1 MKAEKAKVNREFK
14 DGMFRTL
21 FNDKEKMLELYN
33 AVSDEQMG
41 KEAIEDIETLTI
53 ETPLYIGS
61 RNDLA
66 FLIDGKSMFFC
77 EQQSTR
83 SGNMALRLSSYFGKT
98 LDMMF
103 GSEIYGT
110 RKLKMAPPSFFVLI
124 FGDKNTPELQ
134 VEPLS
139 KHFTENAPENS
150 IELVVNVY
158 NICYSENNRLL
169 KRSRTLREYSM
180 FIYFVNEYLDREMS
194 LEEAVAASVRRA
206 KEEGI
211 LVDFLN
217 KYAVEVE
224 GMLTGITV
232 EKYGE
237 VMKKEGFEDG
247 KAAGIE
253 QGRTEG
259 LAEGEAS
266 GRAEREIEMAR
277 AMKAENID
285 TETIAK
291 VSGLSAEEIE
301 KL

>member
-33 AVSDEQMG
+33 AVSEEQMG
-41 KEAIEDIETLTI
+41 KEAIKDIETLTI

-124 FGDKNTPELQ
+124 FGDKDTPELQ

-169 KRSRTLREYSM
+169 KRSKTLREYSM
-180 FIYFVNEYLDREMS
+180 FIYFVNKYLDREMS
-194 LEEAVAASVRRA
+194 LEEAVAASVKKA
-206 KEEGI
+206 KSEGI

-217 KYAVEVE
+217 KYATVE

-247 KAAGIE
+247 
-253 QGRTEG
+253 
-259 LAEGEAS
+259 EAS
-266 GRAEREIEMAR
+266 GRAAEKLEMAK
-277 AMKAENID
+277 AMKADNEPL
-285 TETIAK
+285 EKIAK
-291 VSGLSAEEIE
+291 YTGLSIE
-301 KL
+301 DIDRL

>member
-1 MKAEKAKVNREFK
+1 MEAKKAKVNREFK

-33 AVSDEQMG
+33 AVSEEQMG
-41 KEAIEDIETLTI
+41 KEAIDDIETLTI

-83 SGNMALRLSSYFGKT
+83 SGNIALRMASYFGKT

-110 RKLKMAPPSFFVLI
+110 RKVMMPAPVFYVFYLGKP
-124 FGDKNTPELQ
+124 DAPE
-134 VEPLS
+134 VETFRLS
-139 KHFTENAPENS
+139 DHYKENAPENS
-150 IELVVNVY
+150 IEVVVKVY
-158 NICYSENNRLL
+158 NICYSENKEIL
-169 KRSRTLREYSM
+169 KRSKTLREYSL
-180 FIYFVNEYLDREMS
+180 FISYVNENLDKGMD
-194 LEEAVAASVRRA
+194 LEDAVAVAVKRA
-206 KEEGI
+206 KKEGI

-217 KYAVEVE
+217 KYATEVE

-247 KAAGIE
+247 KAAGIA
-253 QGRTEG
+253 Q
-259 LAEGEAS
+259 GEAS
-266 GRAEREIEMAR
+266 GRAEREREMA
-277 AMKAENID
+277 KALKVKGVSID
-285 TETIAK
+285 IIAET
-291 VSGLSAEEIE
+291 SGLPVEEIE
-301 KL
+301 RL

>member
-1 MKAEKAKVNREFK
+1 MEAKKAKVNREFK

-33 AVSDEQMG
+33 AVSEKQVG
-41 KEAIEDIETLTI
+41 EEALENIEALTI

-77 EQQSTR
+77 EQQSTK

-110 RKLKMAPPSFFVLI
+110 RKLMMAPPSFFVLV

-139 KHFTENAPENS
+139 KHYTENAPENS
-150 IELVVNVY
+150 MELVVNVY
-158 NICYSENNRLL
+158 NICYSEDKEIL

-180 FIYFVNEYLDREMS
+180 FIYFVNECLDREKS
-194 LEEAVAASVRRA
+194 LEEAVAASVKRA
-206 KEEGI
+206 KSEGI
-211 LVDFLN
+211 LADFLN
-217 KYAVEVE
+217 KYATEVE
-224 GMLTGITV
+224 SMLTGITV

-247 KAAGIE
+247 KAAGIA
-253 QGRTEG
+253 Q
-259 LAEGEAS
+259 GEAS
-266 GRAEREIEMAR
+266 GRAAEKLEMA
-277 AMKAENID
+277 KALKVKGVSID
-285 TETIAK
+285 IIAET
-291 VSGLSAEEIE
+291 SGLPVEEIE

>member
-1 MKAEKAKVNREFK
+1 MEAEKAKVNREFK

-139 KHFTENAPENS
+139 RHFTENAPENS
-150 IELVVNVY
+150 VELVVNVY
-158 NICYSENNRLL
+158 NICYSEENRLL

-180 FIYFVNEYLDREMS
+180 FIFFVNECLDNKMS

-217 KYAVEVE
+217 KYATEVE

-232 EKYGE
+232 NEYGK

-247 KAAGIE
+247 KAAGLE

-259 LAEGEAS
+259 LKQGRAAERLEMAKAMRAEGVAV
-266 GRAEREIEMAR
+266 
-277 AMKAENID
+277 
-285 TETIAK
+285 ETIAK
-291 VSGLSAEEIE
+291 VSGLSEEEID

>member
-41 KEAIEDIETLTI
+41 KEVIEDIEALTI

-77 EQQSTR
+77 EQQSTK
-83 SGNMALRLSSYFGKT
+83 SGNMVLRLSSYFGKT
-98 LDMMF
+98 L
-103 GSEIYGT
+103 T

-139 KHFTENAPENS
+139 KHFTKNAPENS
-150 IELVVNVY
+150 VELVVNVY
-158 NICYSENNRLL
+158 NICYSKTNRLL
-169 KRSRTLREYSM
+169 KRSKTLREYSK
-180 FIYFVNEYLDREMS
+180 FISFVNEYLDREMS
-194 LEEAVAASVRRA
+194 LEEAVASSVKRA

-217 KYAVEVE
+217 KYATE
-224 GMLTGITV
+224 LTI
-232 EKYGE
+232 
-237 VMKKEGFEDG
+237 
-247 KAAGIE
+247 
-253 QGRTEG
+253 
-259 LAEGEAS
+259 
-266 GRAEREIEMAR
+266 
-277 AMKAENID
+277 
-285 TETIAK
+285 
-291 VSGLSAEEIE
+291 
-301 KL
+301 

>member
-1 MKAEKAKVNREFK
+1 MEAEKAKVNREFK

-33 AVSDEQMG
+33 AVSEEQMG
-41 KEAIEDIETLTI
+41 KEAIDDIETLTI

-103 GSEIYGT
+103 GPEIYGP

-150 IELVVNVY
+150 VELVVNVY
-158 NICYSENNRLL
+158 NICYSEDNRLL
-169 KRSRTLREYSM
+169 KRSKTLREYSL
-180 FIYFVNEYLDREMS
+180 FIYFVNKCLDDKMS
-194 LEEAVAASVRRA
+194 LEEAVAEAVKRA
-206 KEEGI
+206 KSKGI

-217 KYAVEVE
+217 KYATVE

-247 KAAGIE
+247 KA
-253 QGRTEG
+253 EG

-266 GRAEREIEMAR
+266 KALKMAMALKAKGVDIDIIAETSGLTKDEIEQ
-277 AMKAENID
+277 
-285 TETIAK
+285 
-291 VSGLSAEEIE
+291 L
-301 KL
+301 

>member
-1 MKAEKAKVNREFK
+1 MEAKKAKVNREFK

-41 KEAIEDIETLTI
+41 KEAIDDIETLTI

-110 RKLKMAPPSFFVLI
+110 RKLMMAPPSFFVLI
-124 FGDKNTPELQ
+124 FGDKDTPELQ

-139 KHFTENAPENS
+139 KHYTEKPPKNS
-150 IELVVNVY
+150 MELVVNVY
-158 NICYSENNRLL
+158 NICYSEDNKIL
-169 KRSRTLREYSM
+169 KRSKTLREYSM
-180 FIYFVNEYLDREMS
+180 FISFVNEYLDREMS
-194 LEEAVAASVRRA
+194 LEEAVASSVKRA

-217 KYAVEVE
+217 KYATEVE

-232 EKYGE
+232 EEYGM

-247 KAAGIE
+247 KAAE
-253 QGRTEG
+253 K
-259 LAEGEAS
+259 
-266 GRAEREIEMAR
+266 REIA
-277 AMKAENID
+277 KALKDKGVDIEIIA
-285 TETIAK
+285 ET
-291 VSGLSAEEIE
+291 SGLSVEEIE

>member
-1 MKAEKAKVNREFK
+1 MEAKKAKVNREFK

-41 KEAIEDIETLTI
+41 KEAIDDIEALTI

-110 RKLKMAPPSFFVLI
+110 RKLMMAPPSFFVLI
-124 FGDKNTPELQ
+124 FGDKDTPELQ

-139 KHFTENAPENS
+139 KHYTEKPPKNS
-150 IELVVNVY
+150 MELVVNVY
-158 NICYSENNRLL
+158 NICYSEDNKIL
-169 KRSRTLREYSM
+169 KRSKTLREYSM
-180 FIYFVNEYLDREMS
+180 FISFVNEYLDREMS
-194 LEEAVAASVRRA
+194 LEEAVAASVKRA

-217 KYAVEVE
+217 KYATEVE

-232 EKYGE
+232 EEYGM

-247 KAAGIE
+247 KAVE
-253 QGRTEG
+253 K
-259 LAEGEAS
+259 
-266 GRAEREIEMAR
+266 REIA
-277 AMKAENID
+277 KALKDKGVDIEIIA
-285 TETIAK
+285 ET
-291 VSGLSAEEIE
+291 SGLSVEEIE

>member
-1 MKAEKAKVNREFK
+1 MEAKKAKVNREFK

-33 AVSDEQMG
+33 AVSEKQVG
-41 KEAIEDIETLTI
+41 EEALENIEALTI

-77 EQQSTR
+77 EQQSTK

-110 RKLKMAPPSFFVLI
+110 RKLMMAPPSFFVLV

-139 KHFTENAPENS
+139 KHYTENAPENS
-150 IELVVNVY
+150 MELVVNVY
-158 NICYSENNRLL
+158 NICYSEDKEIL

-180 FIYFVNEYLDREMS
+180 FIYFVNECLDREMS
-194 LEEAVAASVRRA
+194 LEEAVAASVKRA
-206 KEEGI
+206 KNEGI

-217 KYAVEVE
+217 KYATEVE

-247 KAAGIE
+247 KAAGLE
-253 QGRTEG
+253 QGRT
-259 LAEGEAS
+259 EGEAS

-277 AMKAENID
+277 AMMGENID
-285 TETIAK
+285 IKTIIK

>member
-1 MKAEKAKVNREFK
+1 MEAEKAKVNREFK

-21 FNDKEKMLELYN
+21 FNDKEKMLELYD
-33 AVSDEQMG
+33 AVVRQIDQAIDE
-41 KEAIEDIETLTI
+41 IETLTI

-103 GSEIYGT
+103 GPEIYGP

-150 IELVVNVY
+150 VELVVNVY
-158 NICYSENNRLL
+158 NICYSEKNRLL
-169 KRSRTLREYSM
+169 KRSKTLREYSM
-180 FIYFVNEYLDREMS
+180 FIYFVNKCLDDKMS
-194 LEEAVAASVRRA
+194 LEEAVAEAVKRA
-206 KEEGI
+206 KSEGI

-217 KYAVEVE
+217 KYATEVE

-247 KAAGIE
+247 KAAG
-253 QGRTEG
+253 
-259 LAEGEAS
+259 LAEGEPS
-266 GRAEREIEMAR
+266 GRAAEKIEMAR
-277 AMKAENID
+277 TMKADNEPL
-285 TETIAK
+285 EKIAK
-291 VSGLSAEEIE
+291 YTGLSIE
-301 KL
+301 DIDRL

>member
-41 KEAIEDIETLTI
+41 KDAIEDIEALTI

-77 EQQSTR
+77 EQQSTK

-169 KRSRTLREYSM
+169 KRSKTLREYSM
-180 FIYFVNEYLDREMS
+180 FISYVNENLDKGMD
-194 LEEAVAASVRRA
+194 LEDAVSASVKRA
-206 KEEGI
+206 KSEGI

-247 KAAGIE
+247 KAAGLE
-253 QGRTEG
+253 QGRNEG
-259 LAEGEAS
+259 FVESRL
-266 GRAEREIEMAR
+266 EMAK
-277 AMKAENID
+277 AMKADNKPVDEISKY
-285 TETIAK
+285 T
-291 VSGLSAEEIE
+291 GLSAEELE